1 MFQNKLWPNFAA
13 GAAIGYLVV
22 HPLIMMTAD
31 LMLTSASHASYL
43 TVGHLAATVQ
53 RAFHIA
59 MLPWGLGFGL
69 LCAIIGWLLAK
80 TRLASSK
87 GYKLQGAMELA
98 GAACH
103 ELNQPMQVVL
113 GYSELLINDMQ
124 PGNPA
129 DGKLREIIVHIEK
142 MDRILKKVRA
152 ITRYEAMDYIEG
164 IRIIDIDKA
173 SQR

>member
-1 MFQNKLWPNFAA
+1 MFGIKPWLNFIA
-13 GAAIGYLVV
+13 GAALGYLVV
-22 HPLIMMTAD
+22 HPLIMLTAD
-31 LMLTSASHASYL
+31 LMLASTSDANYWALGRL
-43 TVGHLAATVQ
+43 TATAQ
-53 RAFHIA
+53 SAFYMS
-59 MLPWGLGFGL
+59 MLPWGLGFGM
-69 LCAIIGWLLAK
+69 LCALVGWLLAK
-80 TRLASSK
+80 ARQASLRQQ
-87 GYKLQGAMELA
+87 KLKGAMELA